1 MYSQSFT
8 LLSDTVYE
16 RILRSKHPLPYRA
29 FLPAFEH
36 RIDQKMSF
44 LGKSNPKLNF
54 VDGFWTFCLL
64 RLSRHS
70 KEQVLLK
77 KFYCKFI
84 TK

>member
-1 MYSQSFT
+1 MHFFPVDNIFSYTKQQKRAEESQ
-8 LLSDTVYE
+8 
-16 RILRSKHPLPYRA
+16 RA
-29 FLPAFEH
+29 NILPAFEH
-36 RIDQKMSF
+36 KIYQKMPF